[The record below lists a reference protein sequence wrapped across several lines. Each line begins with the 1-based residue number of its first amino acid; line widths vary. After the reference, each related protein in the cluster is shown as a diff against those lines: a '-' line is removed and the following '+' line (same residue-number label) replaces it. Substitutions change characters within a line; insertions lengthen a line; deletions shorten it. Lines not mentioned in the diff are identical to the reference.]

1 MGGRISRMDGLL
13 PLLFLGAYFV
23 LQLWVFPKMGV
34 PT

>member
-1 MGGRISRMDGLL
+1 MDGLF